1 MKTLL
6 IGKGYWG
13 NIVKS
18 KLEKL
23 TELVHIADSKSDIDY
38 ILNNNDINYVFIC
51 SSTISHYDIVAKCI
65 KNNKNIFC
73 EKPFTGSLSKSIELY
88 NMADN
93 NNVNIFV
100 DNIFLY
106 RNELNLLRNKSFEK
120 IEFIWNKYDIKYNES
135 LLDSLMYHDI
145 YMLIEITNNNWNV
158 TYSNI
163 NNTTLEVVL
172 SNDNM
177 IAKFNYNRNFNGKEK
192 KVIIDNDLIID
203 FSNPNNDP
211 LTETIKKIKNKDIDY
226 IYNRNITIE
235 TLEIV
240 EKIKNKK

>member
-1 MKTLL
+1 MRTLL
-6 IGKGYWG
+6 IGNGYWG

-18 KLEKL
+18 KLEVL
-23 TELVHIADSKSDIDY
+23 TELIHIADSKSDIDY
-38 ILNNNDINYVFIC
+38 ILSNNDIDYVFIC
-51 SSTISHYDIVAKCI
+51 SSTISHYDIVDKCI

-73 EKPFTGSLSKSIELY
+73 EKPFTGNLLNSIELY

-106 RNELNLLRNKSFEK
+106 RNELNLLRNKTFEK
-120 IEFIWNKYDIKYNES
+120 IEFIWNKYDIKYNEC

-145 YMLIEITNNNWNV
+145 YILIEITNNNWDV
-158 TYSNI
+158 IYSNI
-163 NNTTLEVVL
+163 NDLNLKVIL

-177 IAKFNYNRNFNGKEK
+177 IATFNYNRNFNGKEK
-192 KVIIDNDLIID
+192 KVIIDDLIID

-211 LTETIKKIKNKDIDY
+211 LTEIIKKIKNNDIDY
-226 IYNRNITIE
+226 TYNRNITIE
-235 TLEIV
+235 TLEII